1 MTGKRACTACCFCQ
15 HGYSPDQI
23 QLSRSAG
30 RKRGTQ
36 NSAWVGKCAA
46 YHWPKHAT
54 LQIQSSHLKTIL
66 SLASS
71 GRISHVFHSHHE
83 NDGKGFYIY
92 TCILLKGKH

>member
-1 MTGKRACTACCFCQ
+1 MVCCSCQ
-15 HGYSPDQI
+15 CGNSPDQI

-36 NSAWVGKCAA
+36 NSAWVGECAA

-54 LQIQSSHLKTIL
+54 LQIQNSHLQTIL
-66 SLASS
+66 SHASS
-71 GRISHVFHSHHE
+71 GRISHVFYSHHE

-92 TCILLKGKH
+92 TCILLKGEH